1 MSKVDTL
8 NSLLDTGIVPIVR
21 ADSADKALNAAQAIY
36 RGGLR
41 ALEVTMTVPK
51 ALQVIEKIADE
62 FGKQM
67 LVGAGSVLD
76 PETARSCMLAGAV
89 FFVTP
94 ALKIKTIEICHRY
107 SKVIMPGALT
117 PTEILA
123 AWDAGAD
130 MVKVFPCGNLG
141 GPKYIS
147 AVKAPLPQVLMVP
160 TGGVSLDNVA
170 DFFKAGSSA
179 VAVGSELCDKQAMA
193 TGKFEVIE
201 ENARQFLEAA
211 RKAKK

>member
-21 ADSADKALNAAQAIY
+21 ADSADKALNAAHAIY

-94 ALKIKTIEICHRY
+94 ALSAKTIEICHRY

-123 AWDAGAD
+123 AWEAGAD

-147 AVKAPLPQVLMVP
+147 AVKAPLPQVMMVP
-160 TGGVSLDNVA
+160 TGGVSLENVI

-193 TGKFEVIE
+193 SGKWEVIE